1 MNREADIFLPAE
13 KGYVVL
19 DVESQGYVR
28 FCPIEISAVRFAPDG
43 QCLDAY
49 SSLVRPRVARVSRYV
64 SDLTGITTDMV
75 RRAPLPREVIGSLR
89 DFIGDS
95 VIVGHAVAENDLP
108 IIDHFCQELYH
119 ARLENLYVD
128 TFYWAQALFPALG
141 TGHYNLKALAE
152 HFVID
157 AQTFHRAEADC
168 RTTARLYQI
177 LHDATQRL
185 PDAERIQVLHDFAH
199 KNDPKKPP
207 RKSTKGTAK
216 KTSSRVVDYNSLPV
230 FEAGDEKAAVI
241 HLWHARKQICVEV
254 RFAGSVPG
262 AVDKF
267 MDRHRECL
275 WQAYLSN
282 LRVADNISLP
292 VLAQLWKILRAQGCR
307 LYRRA
312 DVRFEGLEGREA
324 KKEGAAKSRS
334 CRRKRETEPS
344 AAACAG
350 SD

>member
-19 DVESQGYVR
+19 DIESQGYVR

-43 QCLDAY
+43 QCLGTY
-49 SSLVRPRVARVSRYV
+49 SSLVRPRVVRVSRYV
-64 SDLTGITTDMV
+64 TDLTGITTDMV
-75 RRAPLPREVIGSLR
+75 RHAPLPREIIGSLR

-119 ARLENLYVD
+119 TRLENLYVD

-152 HFVID
+152 HFLIG

-177 LHDATQRL
+177 LHAAAQRL
-185 PDAERIQVLHDFAH
+185 PDAEKLRVLQDFTH
-199 KNDPKKPP
+199 KNDAEKLI
-207 RKSTKGTAK
+207 RKSKKSAAK
-216 KTSSRVVDYNSLPV
+216 KMFTGVIDYNSLPV
-230 FEAGDEKAAVI
+230 FKADDEKAAVI
-241 HLWHARKQICVEV
+241 HLWHARKRICAEV
-254 RFAGSVPG
+254 RFAGSVPD
-262 AVDKF
+262 AADKF

-275 WQAYLSN
+275 WQAYLPN
-282 LRVADNISLP
+282 LRVADNILLP
-292 VLAQLWKILRAQGCR
+292 VLTQLWKILLAQGCH

-312 DVRFEGLEGREA
+312 DVKFEGLESYEM
-324 KKEGAAKSRS
+324 
-334 CRRKRETEPS
+334 KRPNL
-344 AAACAG
+344 A
-350 SD
+350 

>member
-19 DVESQGYVR
+19 DVESQGYAR

-75 RRAPLPREVIGSLR
+75 RRAPLPREVIGSLH

-157 AQTFHRAEADC
+157 AQTFHRA
-168 RTTARLYQI
+168 
-177 LHDATQRL
+177 
-185 PDAERIQVLHDFAH
+185 
-199 KNDPKKPP
+199 
-207 RKSTKGTAK
+207 
-216 KTSSRVVDYNSLPV
+216 
-230 FEAGDEKAAVI
+230 
-241 HLWHARKQICVEV
+241 
-254 RFAGSVPG
+254 
-262 AVDKF
+262 
-267 MDRHRECL
+267 
-275 WQAYLSN
+275 
-282 LRVADNISLP
+282 
-292 VLAQLWKILRAQGCR
+292 
-307 LYRRA
+307 
-312 DVRFEGLEGREA
+312 
-324 KKEGAAKSRS
+324 
-334 CRRKRETEPS
+334 
-344 AAACAG
+344 
-350 SD
+350 